1 MDMRT
6 AREYH
11 STLRED
17 QAEATA
23 RRIVEAAV
31 RVLGRGPATF
41 SIPAVAREAGVAVPT
56 VYHHYG
62 DKAALVRAVSEHLD
76 KATGLGPPP
85 PMTTPAAIAK
95 HIRSVSP
102 LLDGRHALMAPA
114 LRTPE
119 GTAVRREQIAE
130 RRAMVR
136 GALAGVLSRLDPADS
151 EKLVSIVTVLCTSE
165 MLGLL
170 QEYLGLSG
178 EEAGAAV
185 AWAITHLSEEHSE

>member
-1 MDMRT
+1 MDKPT
-6 AREYH
+6 AREYR

-31 RVLGRGPATF
+31 RVLERGPARL

-56 VYHHYG
+56 VYHHYS
-62 DKAALVRAVSEHLD
+62 DKPALIRAVSDHLD
-76 KATGLGPPP
+76 DAAGLARPTV
-85 PMTTPAAIAK
+85 TTPAALAEHVQIAAPQ
-95 HIRSVSP
+95 IN
-102 LLDGRHALMAPA
+102 GRHALMAPA
-114 LRTPE
+114 FRSPE
-119 GTAVRREQIAE
+119 GDAVRRAQLSE
-130 RRAMVR
+130 RVAMVR
-136 GALAGVLSRLDPADS
+136 GALAGVLSRLDPAES

-165 MLGLL
+165 TLGLL

-185 AWAITHLSEEHSE
+185 AWAITRLSEEHSG